1 MRDARQQIEELKSA
15 VRALEA
21 KVRVT
26 NKRLAGVMTTPPFQT
41 VLVVADEKIE
51 PDETGKCFIMKRL
64 SRDTYNN
71 GFRKL
76 DKREST
82 SFQVYNHRKTPIFE
96 GEEFHIAR
104 DTTGDYYRVRD
115 REHYFA
121 WFKTPA
127 GGIEGHWQ
135 DDPTHPGVQ
144 PYCERWY
151 WDADTGILKVLE
163 DPETGDPVV
172 EPVYNFTPSRV
183 DAGKFIMAKRF
194 GPDWFIDV
202 EPC

>member
-104 DTTGDYYRVRD
+104 DTTGGYYRVRD
-115 REHYFA
+115 REHYTSF
-121 WFKTPA
+121 FLTPEN
-127 GGIEGHWQ
+127 GIPAAEQ
-135 DDPTHPGVQ
+135 Q
-144 PYCERWY
+144 FLASKASCERRHVLW
-151 WDADTGILKVLE
+151 AANGESSGVIRVLE
-163 DPETGDPVV
+163 DLDGMPVFEDV
-172 EPVYNFTPSRV
+172 WNHTSFLADTVPLPGRNVS
-183 DAGKFIMAKRF
+183 AGLRF
-194 GPDWFIDV
+194 DF
-202 EPC
+202 